1 MQPPA
6 AGSPLVRFGHCGKAI
21 YCFSVPRSCPLCGL
35 GVGSPKLEDAPTSIS
50 SPFADG
56 HRQRCAFLLRPTEGT
71 FLRDYNGSSDLHVGI
86 TSTNGIVYNYNE
98 KGVCRD
104 GTGWEQ
110 SVSVPLVQPDLY
122 GLLDRWNGY
131 LEEFSATDDWLADRY
146 SEDQHNCYSYALKFI
161 NWMLTL
167 EGRQPLKRNE
177 FIEQFVVPKTRKASK
192 FITLYQ
198 AIEDHHFY
206 ITDHPG
212 RQATPP

>member
-1 MQPPA
+1 METPA
-6 AGSPLVRFGHCGKAI
+6 AGASLIKLSHCGKAI
-21 YCFSVPRSCPLCGL
+21 YCGSVPRACPLCGL
-35 GVGSPKLEDAPTSIS
+35 GLGSLKLEDAPLSIP
-50 SPFADG
+50 SPLANG
-56 HRQRCAFLLRPTEGT
+56 HRQRCAFLLKPTEGT

-98 KGVCRD
+98 KGVRRD
-104 GTGWEQ
+104 GAGWEQ

-122 GLLDRWNGY
+122 GLLGRWDDY

-146 SEDQHNCYSYALKFI
+146 SGDQHNCYSYALKFI

-167 EGRQPLKRNE
+167 EGRRQLTRDE
-177 FIEQFVVPKTRKASK
+177 FIEQFVVPRTRKASK

-198 AIEDHHFY
+198 AIEDHGFY

-212 RQATPP
+212 RHAAPP

>member
-131 LEEFSATDDWLADRY
+131 LEEFSATDDWLADRLLPPGAALGWTIPG
-146 SEDQHNCYSYALKFI
+146 DQKQRFRRD
-161 NWMLTL
+161 TL
-167 EGRQPLKRNE
+167 SPWGCGTE
-177 FIEQFVVPKTRKASK
+177 TR
-192 FITLYQ
+192 
-198 AIEDHHFY
+198 
-206 ITDHPG
+206 PG
-212 RQATPP
+212 QKMPTPHGPTHDSSVAVRSLGLGGQGSGFWCQLRS